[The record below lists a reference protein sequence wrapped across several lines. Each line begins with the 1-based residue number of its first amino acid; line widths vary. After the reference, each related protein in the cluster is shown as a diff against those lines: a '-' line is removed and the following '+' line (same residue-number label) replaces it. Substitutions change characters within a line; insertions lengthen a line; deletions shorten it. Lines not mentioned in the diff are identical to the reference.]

1 MGASAVSAS
10 LITQRTLA
18 EVTAVVA
25 PIRDAVT
32 RAKVAILSSLIVW
45 MEYMLLFD
53 LYSLSPLSRIDVL
66 IYCKVNC
73 EVHHAIDHL
82 LAIRETHVLH
92 QRHPKGC
99 RWCRTWANRSNR
111 VVPFKKLV
119 MDPKEAISDNGTDI
133 ESKNSV
139 HGYTCD

>member
-1 MGASAVSAS
+1 MGTSAVSAS

-18 EVTAVVA
+18 EVIAVVA

-53 LYSLSPLSRIDVL
+53 LYSLSPLSRIGVL

-82 LAIRETHVLH
+82 LAIRENHCLKS
-92 QRHPKGC
+92 HPKGC
-99 RWCRTWANRSNR
+99 R
-111 VVPFKKLV
+111 
-119 MDPKEAISDNGTDI
+119 
-133 ESKNSV
+133 
-139 HGYTCD
+139 